1 MASDF
6 RPQAPVYPK
15 THRGYLTPMERCL
28 LLATHGI
35 TQPTEELAW
44 SLALSLGN
52 LRLAMRRPQEV
63 SGPGESSDPTPRVNP
78 PQTQEEAPE
87 GAPIPDTPA
96 SPSPN
101 ARENPSPASSVSDCD
116 AYSEGPSSPRGA
128 PDLVRAPRATGLAG
142 RASLKRTAKS
152 PSELRNTRR
161 RMD

>member
-44 SLALSLGN
+44 SLAQFLGN
-52 LRLAMRRPQEV
+52 LRMAMRRPQEV
-63 SGPGESSDPTPRVNP
+63 TGPGESSDPTPRVNP
-78 PQTQEEAPE
+78 PQTQEETPE
-87 GAPIPDTPA
+87 SAPIPDTPA
-96 SPSPN
+96 SPSPS
-101 ARENPSPASSVSDCD
+101 ARETPSPAPSVSDCD
-116 AYSEGPSSPRGA
+116 ADSEGSSSCRGA
-128 PDLVRAPRATGLAG
+128 PDLVRAPRATGSGG

-152 PSELRNTRR
+152 PAELRNTRR
-161 RMD
+161 RTD